1 MSSIPNMEPMIPSE
15 GGIDKSA
22 LPGLALDLERKA
34 ANLAGM
40 VNPITAQVLEEYMR
54 VINSYYS
61 NLIEGN
67 STHPRDIRKAMQGE
81 YSEDPARRDLQQESL
96 AHVHV
101 QAQLVQN
108 PPAAAEFLAPQCFS
122 DIHQM
127 FYAQLPKSLRVVSD
141 AGENQKEV
149 IPGAFR
155 QPGEEVMIGRHVPP
169 GAEHV
174 TALLAR
180 FAEAYKIDNLYGHKQ
195 IIAAMA
201 AHHRFTW
208 IHPFLDGNGRVGRL
222 HTDLFLKA
230 IGLCACGIWCVSRGL
245 ARNNEAYK
253 AALARADLHRQGD
266 LDGRGELSEK
276 NLIGFCEFMI
286 TTAIDQVEYMSSLL
300 DLQKMVAR
308 IQIYFADRNKGLIR
322 GVGKIK
328 PEASRLIEQAF
339 TYGEF
344 ARADRDKITGLGTSV
359 SRKLV
364 QQLKEE
370 GLLTETS
377 SRSPLRWAIPDHAER
392 YYLPELSPAI

>member
-1 MSSIPNMEPMIPSE
+1 MTSIPNMEPMIPSE
-15 GGIDKSA
+15 SGIAKSV
-22 LPGLALDLERKA
+22 LPALALDLERKA
-34 ANLAGM
+34 AKLAGM
-40 VNPITAQVLEEYMR
+40 VNPITAQVLEAYMR

-101 QAQLVQN
+101 QAQLAQN
-108 PPAAAEFLAPQCFS
+108 PPAVADFIDPQFFS
-122 DIHQM
+122 DIHRM
-127 FYAQLPKSLRVVSD
+127 FYAQMPKSLRVVSD
-141 AGENQKEV
+141 AGGNQKEV

-174 TALLAR
+174 MALLAR
-180 FAEAYKIDNLYGHKQ
+180 FADAYKIDNLYGHKQ

-208 IHPFLDGNGRVGRL
+208 IHPFLDGNGRVSRL

-230 IGLCACGIWCVSRGL
+230 IGLGACGIWCVSRGL

-253 AALARADLHRQGD
+253 AALARADFHRQGD

-328 PEASRLIEQAF
+328 PEASLLIEQAF
-339 TYGEF
+339 TFGEF

-392 YYLPELSPAI
+392 YFLPELFPTF